1 VEKLDVLGQ
10 QRGEGVL
17 ERANDG
23 LARFDM
29 GKDGEFGRKEGV
41 CLGDRDLD
49 LEHVT
54 GGRNGFGT
62 DIVP

>member
-17 ERANDG
+17 ERSNDG
-23 LARFDM
+23 LSRLDM
-29 GKDGEFGRKEGV
+29 GKDGEFGRKEV
-41 CLGDRDLD
+41 ICLGDRDLD

-54 GGRNGFGT
+54 GGRNGLGT
-62 DIVP
+62 DTVP